1 MGITQSR
8 QIIILFLLPALLAVA
23 LLALFLRNELEGW
36 AIERW
41 SKNQYEFANL
51 LGEQISDDL
60 KEAANLLQYTAAL
73 PEFTQALDQNKIDR
87 SLNGI
92 PPGVDESKRNI
103 LNQLSERGNF
113 SVLFLL
119 TPEGDHYLSHP
130 YAVQRALQK
139 FNLSSRSYFKE
150 AQRSKTLVISN
161 SFIGADGVP
170 AVALNLPIL
179 DAQGNI
185 IAHLG
190 GVRYLHHLDTMISPE
205 KIAPFDKALLLDGEG
220 NRIASSGAA
229 LDTFS
234 AQSFARLNTQMPTG
248 TSIRQLRDSNNLIWL
263 SFQLQLDTGWSL
275 QLMRRMDHLQD
286 EISPQLQ
293 KTISLGIGIIIL
305 TSIIGAWM
313 ALRFSRRWREADAA
327 LKQANETLEQRV
339 KQRTEALAYSELR
352 HRTLFESTADA
363 VLLLRK
369 GQIID
374 CNNSALRMF
383 GASSKDMLLQ
393 RVVGEFST
401 PNQTC
406 GGHSAELAKQ
416 RIQQAYDEG
425 SCRFE
430 WMHKRLDNGKVFPAE
445 VLLSRMVV
453 DDDPLLQATVQDIS
467 ERKSAEERIR
477 TLSQAIE
484 QSPVS
489 VVITDTKGNIEYVN
503 QAFERIT
510 GYDEKDVL
518 GQNSRLLKSG
528 NTPPRRY
535 QELWKAI
542 LSGKSWQGEFQ
553 NKRKNGEIFWE
564 QAHIAPVI
572 DVDGITRH
580 FLAVKQDVTLH
591 KMQEEHILHQALY
604 DNLTELPN
612 RFLSLDRL
620 DQLISD
626 AKRDDSQIAVLFID
640 LDDFKKV
647 NDTLGHETGDH
658 LLQHAANRLNYSVRE
673 QDTVGR
679 LGGDEFIVLL
689 GGLKKP
695 EDALPVAEKIL
706 NCFRDPFKI
715 ANREL
720 VVTASMGISIY
731 PDNGISPAELLRN
744 ADTAMYASKG
754 QGGNTCHFFTEEM
767 NMGVSRRLAL
777 EEQLHGA
784 LGNNEFEVVYQ
795 PLVDINSRSIIG
807 AEALLRWYNPTLGNI
822 PPDEFIPVAEQ
833 TGLIIPIGQYVLSQ
847 ALEMTAK
854 WSKQRRWPF
863 KIAVNLSPRQF
874 RDENLATFIQEKL
887 HETGVS
893 GRTLELEITEGVLM
907 GDHGYINSA
916 LETLCR
922 MEIGIAMDDFGTG
935 YSSLSYL
942 RSYPFDTLK
951 IDRSFI
957 NDINVDAADREL
969 VSAAIAMAHGLG
981 LKVVAEGVETEEQM
995 EYLATQYCDIAQGY
1009 LFSKPVKAGQISQ
1022 MLREGGFSQSGPR
1035 R

>member
-60 KEAANLLQYTAAL
+60 YEAANLLRYTAAL
-73 PEFTQALDQNKIDR
+73 PEFTQSLDQNKIDR

-92 PPGVDESKRNI
+92 PPGVDENKRRI

-130 YAVQRALQK
+130 YTVQRALQK
-139 FNLSSRSYFKE
+139 YNLSSRSYFKE
-150 AQRSKTLVISN
+150 AQRSKSLVISN
-161 SFIGADGVP
+161 SFIGADGIP

-179 DAQGNI
+179 DAQGKI

-190 GVRYLHHLDTMISPE
+190 GVRYLHHLDAMISPE
-205 KIAPFDKALLLDGEG
+205 KIAPFDKALLLDSEG
-220 NRIASSGAA
+220 NRIAASSASF
-229 LDTFS
+229 DTFAANPFTHLNS
-234 AQSFARLNTQMPTG
+234 AMPAG
-248 TSIRQLRDSNNLIWL
+248 TSIRQLRDRNNLIWL

-313 ALRFSRRWREADAA
+313 ALRFSRRWREADTA
-327 LKQANETLEQRV
+327 LKQANETLELRV
-339 KQRTEALAYSELR
+339 KQRTEALAYSEMR

-363 VLLLRK
+363 VLLLRRGK
-369 GQIID
+369 IID

-393 RVVGEFST
+393 QVVGEFST

-406 GGHSAELAKQ
+406 GGYSAELAKQ
-416 RIQQAYDEG
+416 RMQQAYDEG

-453 DDDPLLQATVQDIS
+453 DNEPLLQATVQDIS

-510 GYDEKDVL
+510 GYAEKDVL

-542 LSGKSWQGEFQ
+542 LAGKAWQGEFQ

-564 QAHIAPVI
+564 QAHIAPVT
-572 DVDGITRH
+572 DVDGTTRH

-706 NCFRDPFKI
+706 NCFRDPLQI

-720 VVTASMGISIY
+720 VVTASIGISIY

-777 EEQLHGA
+777 EEQLHSA

-795 PLVDINSRSIIG
+795 PLVDIHSRSIIG
-807 AEALLRWYNPTLGNI
+807 AEALLRWHNPTLGNI

-854 WSKQRRWPF
+854 WSNQRGWPF

-874 RDENLATFIQEKL
+874 RDKNLASFIQEKL

-893 GRTLELEITEGVLM
+893 GRNLELEITEGVLM
-907 GDHGYINSA
+907 GDHGYINTA
-916 LETLCR
+916 LDTLCR

-981 LKVVAEGVETEEQM
+981 LKVVAEGVETEKQM

-1009 LFSKPVKAGQISQ
+1009 LFSKPVKAGEISQ